1 MEDLLGDG
9 LAVDGHGNGLT
20 TQVAFL
26 VLAEVFQPFRN
37 GESERIATGL
47 VVCLQRL
54 VGLEGGKCGVR
65 NRVREVQVATA

>member
-9 LAVDGHGNGLT
+9 LAVDGHRNGLT

-37 GESERIATGL
+37 GEGERIATGL
-47 VVCLQRL
+47 IVSLD
-54 VGLEGGKCGVR
+54 
-65 NRVREVQVATA
+65 